1 MQHGIL
7 DSSYDEQLL
16 SSISNSPLSE
26 LLDYLNG
33 QTQYYLLPN
42 SKIYKTISYNTMA
55 AFSTEVGSH
64 LDGVVTQL
72 KAEECRRAYDIL
84 MDCYPNIP
92 ELQSIYEHLREYFKT
107 SRNPMALKN

>member
-1 MQHGIL
+1 
-7 DSSYDEQLL
+7 
-16 SSISNSPLSE
+16 
-26 LLDYLNG
+26 
-33 QTQYYLLPN
+33 
-42 SKIYKTISYNTMA
+42 MA

-72 KAEECRRAYDIL
+72 KAEQCRAAYTIL
-84 MDCYPNIP
+84 MECYPDIP